1 MTKNQTFSDFTDSL
15 GVLTGAFKARIRT
28 FFKEQDIPLT
38 TEMLQVIRVLWKK
51 DGVKQQEIADAVSKD
66 KVSIVY
72 LLDNMTKRGLL
83 ERRED
88 NSDRRNK
95 IIVLTAEG
103 RKIQGIVE
111 TGLNEVIAEA
121 VRNVSKD
128 DLVKATAIFQ
138 TITKTLLE
146 G

>member
-15 GVLTGAFKARIRT
+15 GILKGAFKARIRAA
-28 FFKEQDIPLT
+28 FKENDIPLT
-38 TEMLQVIRVLWKK
+38 TEMLQVMRVLWKK
-51 DGVKQQEIADAVSKD
+51 DGVKQQEIADAISKD

-72 LLDNMTKRGLL
+72 LLDNMTKRGFL

-88 NSDRRNK
+88 IADRRNK
-95 IIVLTAEG
+95 IIILTAEG
-103 RKIQGIVE
+103 KKMRSIVE
-111 TGLNEVIAEA
+111 PLLNELMADA

-128 DLVKATAIFQ
+128 DLAKATGIFQ
-138 TITKTLLE
+138 TIIKTLQE

>member
-1 MTKNQTFSDFTDSL
+1 MTKNQTFSDFTDAL
-15 GVLTGAFKARIRT
+15 GILTGAFKARIRAA
-28 FFKEQDIPLT
+28 FKEHDIPLT
-38 TEMLQVIRVLWKK
+38 TEMLQVMRVLWKK
-51 DGVKQQEIADAVSKD
+51 DGVKQQEIADAISKD

-88 NSDRRNK
+88 TGDRRNK

-103 RKIQGIVE
+103 KKMQNIVE
-111 TGLNEVIAEA
+111 LRMNELIAAA

-128 DLVKATAIFQ
+128 DLAKATSVFQ

>member
-1 MTKNQTFSDFTDSL
+1 MTKNQAFSEFTDSL
-15 GVLTGAFKARIRT
+15 GVLTGAFKTRIRI
-28 FFKEQDIPLT
+28 FLKEQDLPLT
-38 TEMLQVIRVLWKK
+38 TEMLQVMRVLWKK
-51 DGVKQQEIADAVSKD
+51 DGVKQQEIADAISKD

-88 NSDRRNK
+88 LADRRNK
-95 IIVLTAEG
+95 IVVLTAG
-103 RKIQGIVE
+103 GKKMQGIVE
-111 TGLNEVIAEA
+111 PWLNELMAEA

-128 DLVKATAIFQ
+128 DLAKATSVFQ
-138 TITKTLLE
+138 TIIKTLQE

>member
-15 GVLTGAFKARIRT
+15 GVLTGTFKARIRAA
-28 FFKEQDIPLT
+28 FKEHDIPLT
-38 TEMLQVIRVLWKK
+38 TEMLQVMRVLWKK
-51 DGVKQQEIADAVSKD
+51 DGVNQQEIAGAISKD

-88 NSDRRNK
+88 IGDRRNK

-103 RKIQGIVE
+103 KKMSSIVE
-111 TGLNEVIAEA
+111 PLLNDLMADA

-128 DLVKATAIFQ
+128 DLTKATGIFQ
-138 TITKTLLE
+138 TIIKTLLE

>member
-38 TEMLQVIRVLWKK
+38 TEMLQVMRVLWKK

>member
-15 GVLTGAFKARIRT
+15 GILKGAFKARIRAS
-28 FFKEQDIPLT
+28 FKEHNIPLT
-38 TEMLQVIRVLWKK
+38 TEMLQVMRVLWKK
-51 DGVKQQEIADAVSKD
+51 DGVKQQEIADAIFKD

-88 NSDRRNK
+88 IADRRNK

-103 RKIQGIVE
+103 KKMRSIVE
-111 TGLNEVIAEA
+111 PLLNELMADA

-128 DLVKATAIFQ
+128 DLTKATGIFQ
-138 TITKTLLE
+138 TIIKTLQE

>member
-15 GVLTGAFKARIRT
+15 GTLTGAFKARIRA

-38 TEMLQVIRVLWKK
+38 TEMLQVMRVLWKK
-51 DGVKQQEIADAVSKD
+51 DGVKQQEIADAISKD

-88 NSDRRNK
+88 MADRRNK
-95 IIVLTAEG
+95 IIILTAEG
-103 RKIQGIVE
+103 RKMQNIVE
-111 TGLNEVIAEA
+111 PGLDELMAEA

-128 DLVKATAIFQ
+128 DLVKATGIFQ